1 MPPYEGRHAVEGIGE
16 QLTCVHDISRYRT
29 APCPAG
35 EEAAAV
41 LALLPVAAS
50 VPAHRALGGGF
61 DASVHARL
69 LATNWLRT
77 AAWTAHAAVAGS
89 MLLRASLL

>member
-1 MPPYEGRHAVEGIGE
+1 
-16 QLTCVHDISRYRT
+16 
-29 APCPAG
+29 
-35 EEAAAV
+35 V